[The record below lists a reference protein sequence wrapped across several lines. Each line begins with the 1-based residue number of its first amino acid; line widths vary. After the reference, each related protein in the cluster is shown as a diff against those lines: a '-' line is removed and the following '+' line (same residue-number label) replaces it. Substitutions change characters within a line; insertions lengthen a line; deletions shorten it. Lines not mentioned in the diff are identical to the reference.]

1 MTLFVSFLLL
11 TLPII
16 SNGLPLSH
24 EKSQSTFPSQYNELT
39 DQVCGRDTNPGKMP
53 FYASIE
59 YDDTT
64 GHYAMCSG
72 VLIAAR
78 WVLTE
83 AVCIGTIMGS
93 MRVVLG
99 DEWNNKTI
107 GVQDIYAHPDYRL
120 PYFIGYMSN
129 VSLLYLKEPV
139 QFSRSIQPIC
149 LPEPGED
156 GTFHGRYGT
165 VAGRQKRNRIMVIF
179 TPSNVHYTS
188 LPIDRSDDCDK
199 FFKQVMYKN
208 ITDSFFCAGYPKRQ
222 KDACF
227 PDRGDPFMVKV
238 RKHWVIAGLSV
249 MNVNCKRHHALDIYV
264 RVEFYLDWIERTIE
278 QHNI

>member
-24 EKSQSTFPSQYNELT
+24 EKSQSTSQYYDNKLI
-39 DQVCGRDTNPGKMP
+39 DQVCGRDTIPGKVP

-59 YDDTT
+59 YDDLT
-64 GHYAMCSG
+64 GHYTMCSG
-72 VLIAAR
+72 VLIADQ

-83 AVCIGTIMGS
+83 AYCIGTIWGP

-107 GVQDIYAHPDYRL
+107 GVENIYTHPDLGRET
-120 PYFIGYMSN
+120 PMNNIA
-129 VSLLYLKEPV
+129 LLLLNEPV
-139 QFSRSIQPIC
+139 QFSRNIQPIC

-156 GTFHGRYGT
+156 EIFHGHYGK
-165 VAGRQKRNRIMVIF
+165 VAGRPKFNRTENKP
-179 TPSNVHYTS
+179 TPLNVHITS

-199 FFKQVMYKN
+199 FFEKVMDKN

-227 PDRGDPFMVKV
+227 PDRGDPFIVKV
-238 RKHWVIAGLSV
+238 RKHWVITGFTLI
-249 MNVNCKRHHALDIYV
+249 NVDCKRPHALDIYV
-264 RVEFYLDWIERTIE
+264 RVELHLDWIKRTIE
-278 QHNI
+278 QNNS